1 LLERERT
8 RRDDEETGPLQ
19 ATPPQ
24 ATPVISAVPAKA
36 LRCPYCHGELGRD
49 MLAARCETCLTAH
62 HATCFAER
70 GSCSV
75 HGCRGRAA
83 HVGAVAAGSER
94 QHFGVCRACQ
104 TTIFMD
110 ERAALCRKCDS
121 AHHPACL
128 EGRGSC
134 ARCGSRDATLMSAA
148 EFARASAE
156 VKRVHARS
164 SLPAM
169 ITGAVLLAGAVVA
182 ALFRSNEICVLLG
195 VCAIAEF
202 ILGTVVILRS
212 TGIAK
217 LVIPEPP
224 GPDARGSVARFSDER
239 PPE

>member
-8 RRDDEETGPLQ
+8 RRDDEETGPM
-19 ATPPQ
+19 PP
-24 ATPVISAVPAKA
+24 APLVSAVPAKE
-36 LRCPYCHGELGRD
+36 LRCPYCHGELARD

-83 HVGAVAAGSER
+83 HVGAVAAGNER

-128 EGRGSC
+128 ENRGSC

-169 ITGAVLLAGAVVA
+169 ITGAVLLAGACVA
-182 ALFRSNEICVLLG
+182 AFFGTTEICILLG

-202 ILGTVVILRS
+202 ILGTVVIFRAS
-212 TGIAK
+212 SVAR

-224 GPDARGSVARFSDER
+224 SPETRLRFSDEQR
-239 PPE
+239 PE